1 MASPYADK
9 HVVQKILSKM
19 ENHESDNITVES
31 MNKIGTTKA
40 LLFFVGPW
48 LIFAVMCAISTP
60 RQVVPCWLFGIVF
73 VAMGLIASKLLG
85 AQRIVLYLLSF
96 LVCLS
101 LFRIWYIVGVP
112 NELSGDEALYWQCSR
127 YMDWCYVT
135 KGPGVAFC
143 IWCTRIALDNTELG
157 VRAAAVILSFGSS
170 IILYLLGSRLY
181 NPKVGVLSAIL
192 FQVTPVFAFYGLAM
206 TIDPPFIFM
215 WLLSLLLMH
224 WAWKTASP
232 LHWVLLGLAVGMG
245 ILCKYTM
252 AAFFLPALLL
262 LMFSPARRQLLTPWP
277 YLALILS
284 LAVTSPLV
292 LWNLNHDWVNLFHNI
307 GQTQMSSGP
316 HASLLDFLY
325 FVGSQLGIVTPLLL
339 VMMVWATF
347 KLRRQDPMS
356 FWFSIPLL
364 FLFLIKR
371 LQGKVQANWALC
383 CYLTGLISFSAY
395 FLAPF
400 STLNIRQRRLT
411 IAAIAVA
418 VCCTI
423 FLHVACLIP
432 FPSNL
437 DPFKKVRR
445 GSVQLGH
452 EVARLALE
460 LKPQHFIFSN
470 DYMTASLLA
479 FYVDGQPVT
488 YCANLDRRINEYDV
502 WPTFH
507 NLLHYDA
514 ILVISGERNMP
525 EQLTDKF
532 RDYQKHLV
540 KTRSTVGGIEKIY
553 SVFLCHD
560 FKGMEQVVPTKYN

>member
-1 MASPYADK
+1 MTKSLNPSNERNTEPCDEK
-9 HVVQKILSKM
+9 L
-19 ENHESDNITVES
+19 ITVRMGEAL
-31 MNKIGTTKA
+31 A
-40 LLFFVGPW
+40 LLGVPW
-48 LIFAVMCAISTP
+48 LLL
-60 RQVVPCWLFGIVF
+60 VVLLWAGSVPDLYACSLLGLAF
-73 VAMGLIASKLLG
+73 VAAALTVWKFLG
-85 AQRIVLYLLSF
+85 GSRAELYLLAF
-96 LVCLS
+96 LVAMS
-101 LFRIWYIVGVP
+101 IFRIWYVVVVS
-112 NELSGDEALYWQCSR
+112 NELSGDEALYWQYSR
-127 YMDWCYVT
+127 NLQWCYVT

-143 IWCTRIALDNTELG
+143 IWCTRMALGNTELG
-157 VRAAAVILSFGSS
+157 VRASAIILSFGSS
-170 IILYLLGSRLY
+170 LVLYFLGSRLH
-181 NPKVGVLSAIL
+181 NPRVGLFSAAL
-192 FQVTPVFAFYGLAM
+192 FQVTPIFAFYGIGM

-224 WAWKTASP
+224 WAWKTASLLP
-232 LHWVLLGLAVGMG
+232 WGLLGLAVGMG

-252 AAFFLPALLL
+252 AVFFLPALLL
-262 LMFSPARRQLLTPWP
+262 LMFSPARRQLLSPGP
-277 YLALILS
+277 YLALFLC
-284 LAVTSPLV
+284 LAVISPLV
-292 LWNLNHDWVNLFHNI
+292 VWNSNHGWVNFFHNI
-307 GQTQMSSGP
+307 GQTHISKGLQILP
-316 HASLLDFLY
+316 ANFLA

-364 FLFLIKR
+364 FLFLIKS

-400 STLNIRQRRLT
+400 STLNIRRRRLT

-452 EVARLALE
+452 EVARLAQN
-460 LKPQHFIFSN
+460 LKPQRFIFSEK
-470 DYMTASLLA
+470 YMTASLLA
-479 FYVDGQPVT
+479 FYVDGQPTT
-488 YCANLDRRINEYDV
+488 YCVNLDRQINDFDA
-502 WPTFH
+502 WLTFH
-507 NLLHYDA
+507 DLLHYDA
-514 ILVISGERNMP
+514 VLVLQKDHAFP
-525 EQLTDKF
+525 EQLQGRF
-532 RDYQKHLV
+532 IGYQKYLIT
-540 KTRSTVGGIEKIY
+540 TRSSLGGIENTY

-560 FKGMEQVVPTKYN
+560 FQGMEKIVPSRYN